1 MNKSIVYSKGVAHI
15 ISTNKCIIKNIEL
28 NDYNKVKGLY
38 LNKKV
43 RWYLGGIISSE
54 KQLLNI
60 FDEMIKHSNLYFTV
74 YSKSNVF
81 LGLISLTL
89 HHNKVDTELSYQFLP
104 EFWGKGYAFDSIITL
119 LEYAF
124 IHFNL
129 NRVIAETQKSNIY
142 SCNLLEKI
150 GMRVEKS
157 LIRFGEEQVIYSIE
171 PFNKVI

>member
-1 MNKSIVYSKGVAHI
+1 MICYKMNKSIVYSKGVAHI

-43 RWYLGGIISSE
+43 RWYLGGIISSG

-81 LGLISLTL
+81 
-89 HHNKVDTELSYQFLP
+89 
-104 EFWGKGYAFDSIITL
+104 
-119 LEYAF
+119 
-124 IHFNL
+124 
-129 NRVIAETQKSNIY
+129 
-142 SCNLLEKI
+142 
-150 GMRVEKS
+150 
-157 LIRFGEEQVIYSIE
+157 
-171 PFNKVI
+171 